1 MTSVK
6 VTPDKKNAVSVN
18 DLLHEPAVSPTSG
31 LTDAPITF
39 ESFGADRCLV
49 TYEKYK
55 IVNTEDVRQFMG
67 GLL

>member
-1 MTSVK
+1 MTSVM
-6 VTPDKKNAVSVN
+6 VTPDKENAASVN

-39 ESFGADRCLV
+39 EFFDAGKCLV

-55 IVNTEDVRQFMG
+55 IVNTEDVRRFMG

>member
-1 MTSVK
+1 MTSVR
-6 VTPDKKNAVSVN
+6 VTPDKENAASVN

-39 ESFGADRCLV
+39 ESFGAGKCLV
-49 TYEKYK
+49 TYGKYK
-55 IVNTEDVRQFMG
+55 IVSTEDVRQFMG

>member
-1 MTSVK
+1 MTSVR
-6 VTPDKKNAVSVN
+6 VTPDKENAASVD
-18 DLLHEPAVSPTSG
+18 DLLHEPAVSSTSG

-39 ESFGADRCLV
+39 ESFGAGKCLV

-55 IVNTEDVRQFMG
+55 IVSTEEVRQFMG